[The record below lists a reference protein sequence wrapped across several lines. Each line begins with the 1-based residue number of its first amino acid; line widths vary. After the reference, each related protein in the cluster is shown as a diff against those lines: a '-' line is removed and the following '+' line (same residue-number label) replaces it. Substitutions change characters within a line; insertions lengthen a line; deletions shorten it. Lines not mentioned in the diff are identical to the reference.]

1 MSNIKLSNIFEIEH
15 FMKILIDEFIDVDA
29 DGNFLIN
36 VGYGRVS
43 TDRQAELGYGLDI
56 QEKEILNYAKNN
68 GYKNLVLFIDDGYTG
83 TNMDRPA
90 LQAIIKMIT
99 DFNEGKSNIRINT
112 MIIPKIDRLGRTLLG
127 TLQFI
132 QDYIVSAK
140 SENNKSRIN
149 KNREDINF
157 VSVAEN
163 YCRIER
169 NNPQG
174 KFLLM
179 LFASLAEF
187 DRDLIVEKLQKGR
200 ISRVASGKWM
210 GGGITPYGYIYDRDS
225 GLLKIVPEE
234 AEKIKEAY
242 RLFIEEKLS
251 PQKISDRLG
260 FKGDTI
266 VIQIL
271 KRKSLTGCIVYK
283 GVEYPGQHEPIIS
296 LERWEEAQE
305 EFESRSVVRKESN
318 YLLTGLLVCGECG
331 AKMRYQ
337 KWDKHTGE
345 CKLICYSQQKSKPA
359 LIKNKDCDNLKYWQ
373 SDIEDA
379 VVKQLFE
386 MKYLADN
393 TKKTDTLFDPIAA
406 LNEELKKAER
416 QLARLYDFDDDDGDE
431 ILKEKILN
439 VRKKI
444 SDIKTQ
450 IESEY
455 EQKKIRKKIEN
466 AKDILGTL
474 KDTWPMM
481 SQEQRQIVCKEL
493 IDRVIVYKNGT
504 IDVHL
509 KLKRYLINAESTA
522 SIG

>member
-1 MSNIKLSNIFEIEH
+1 MSDIKLSNIFEIEH
-15 FMKILIDEFIDVDA
+15 FMKILIDEFIEVDA

-43 TDRQAELGYGLDI
+43 TDRQAEQGYGLDI

-251 PQKISDRLG
+251 PQKIADRLG

-318 YLLTGLLVCGECG
+318 YLLTGLLVCGSPFAGKEHWHSPVCVPLAG
-331 AKMRYQ
+331 VCLLSQGTENRMERLSPHEAFRRLAGHLYYPRQDRRAIGGYMTALRALAKLP
-337 KWDKHTGE
+337 
-345 CKLICYSQQKSKPA
+345 CFA
-359 LIKNKDCDNLKYWQ
+359 LACNI
-373 SDIEDA
+373 STEA
-379 VVKQLFE
+379 
-386 MKYLADN
+386 
-393 TKKTDTLFDPIAA
+393 
-406 LNEELKKAER
+406 
-416 QLARLYDFDDDDGDE
+416 ARLSIRTMAGR
-431 ILKEKILN
+431 LP
-439 VRKKI
+439 
-444 SDIKTQ
+444 
-450 IESEY
+450 
-455 EQKKIRKKIEN
+455 EQE
-466 AKDILGTL
+466 
-474 KDTWPMM
+474 
-481 SQEQRQIVCKEL
+481 
-493 IDRVIVYKNGT
+493 T
-504 IDVHL
+504 I
-509 KLKRYLINAESTA
+509 
-522 SIG
+522 